1 MRSQPT
7 KISDI
12 KRGWHLVDTKGKV
25 LGRTATQIAALLMGK
40 SKPYFAKNLDC
51 GDYVVVINVQDVM
64 VTGKKETEKVYTR
77 YSGYPGG
84 LRKITLSEYRMNKPE
99 EIIRHAVSG
108 MLPKNR
114 LRASMLKRLYIFS
127 GAEHKFSDKFENV
140 VASTSDTKEEA
151 K

>member
-1 MRSQPT
+1 MKITQPT

-12 KRGWHLVDTKGKV
+12 IREWHLIDVKGKI
-25 LGRTATQIAALLMGK
+25 LGRSATEIAKLLIGK

-51 GDYVVVINVQDVM
+51 GDYVVVVNAKDVL
-64 VTGKKETEKVYTR
+64 VTGKKEKEKVYTR

-84 LRKITLSEYRMNKPE
+84 LRKITLSEYRQSKPE

-114 LRASMLKRLYIFS
+114 LRASMLKRLYVFK
-127 GAEHKFSDKFENV
+127 GEEHKFSEKFGK
-140 VASTSDTKEEA
+140 TEEA
-151 K
+151 KA